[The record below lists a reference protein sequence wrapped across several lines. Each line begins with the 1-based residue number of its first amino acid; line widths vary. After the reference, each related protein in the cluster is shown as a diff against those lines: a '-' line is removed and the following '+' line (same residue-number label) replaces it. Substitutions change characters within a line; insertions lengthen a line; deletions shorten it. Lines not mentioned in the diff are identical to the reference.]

1 MKSCDQVTPPQTSD
15 AAALALAAQPA
26 VQLSQVART
35 IALHSKVIRRGTE
48 TPVDGVSSM
57 VKVAVVEE
65 LFPQS
70 SLAVK
75 VTTT

>member
-1 MKSCDQVTPPQTSD
+1 MKSCDQVTPPHTSD
-15 AAALALAAQPA
+15 AAALALAANQLFNSVVLPDPSHSTVRSSA
-26 VQLSQVART
+26 V
-35 IALHSKVIRRGTE
+35 ALNAGGT
-48 TPVDGVSSM
+48 VSSM